1 MIQLTRDEIIRR
13 EELTLKLSDKMITRE
28 EAEELKRIL
37 EKEKEKAVSLN
48 DMLALFAIG
57 VLLISVVGF
66 LSELDNKN
74 KKKKKSKWFMLF
86 DIFYFIILW
95 CVSRY

>member
-13 EELTLKLSDKMITRE
+13 EELTLKLSDKTITRE
-28 EAEELKRIL
+28 EAEELKMIL

-57 VLLISVVGF
+57 MLSIAVIGF
-66 LSELDNKN
+66 LTELDNKN
-74 KKKKKSKWFMLF
+74 KKKKKSKLF
-86 DIFYFIILW
+86 
-95 CVSRY
+95 VSI

>member
-13 EELTLKLSDKMITRE
+13 EELTLKLSDKTITRE
-28 EAEELKRIL
+28 EAEELKMIL

-57 VLLISVVGF
+57 VLSIAVIGF
-66 LSELDNKN
+66 LTELDNKN
-74 KKKKKSKWFMLF
+74 KKKKKSK
-86 DIFYFIILW
+86 
-95 CVSRY
+95 